1 MSTDICANENEVE
14 IRGQGLYDRRD
25 QARRWKIWE
34 CMDGME
40 WAGSRQ
46 RPWQAKQ
53 AFIAFICA
61 LGHTAAWQ
69 TSLIL
74 LHRTLNHFPI
84 RLSPHLFY
92 SFLFSLPPRPRLLP
106 FFSILACRLMPHRPP
121 QTISGHKLC
130 SLAESVTMPVY
141 RHTLCHTWM
150 GGGGRG
156 RGRWSGRGGRV

>member
-1 MSTDICANENEVE
+1 MRTKWKSGAKGCTIGVIKQEDERPGSAWMVGN
-14 IRGQGLYDRRD
+14 GLV
-25 QARRWKIWE
+25 A
-34 CMDGME
+34 
-40 WAGSRQ
+40 SRQ

-53 AFIAFICA
+53 AVVAFACA

-69 TSLIL
+69 TSLIRPR
-74 LHRTLNHFPI
+74 RTLNHFPI
-84 RLSPHLFY
+84 RLSHHLFY

-121 QTISGHKLC
+121 QTISCYKLC

-156 RGRWSGRGGRV
+156 